1 MSVRLSGTTVN
12 HGTSSSS
19 ACYRGKEGS
28 LLSESELLQNPN
40 RDRKSAAA
48 EQFGKVIFIVRY
60 ISVCKDSNNL

>member
-19 ACYRGKEGS
+19 ACYRGREGC
-28 LLSESELLQNPN
+28 LLSEPELLQNPN
-40 RDRKSAAA
+40 RDRKSAAV
-48 EQFGKVIFIVRY
+48 EQFGKVIFMVRD